1 MIFIPSALLTEQRQM
16 AVSANPFN
24 TNLAKIQMDFGIHG
38 DSRGMKMQYVAFSL
52 VICIMYGGRTP
63 AVHRMGGS
71 SSSAPSSF
79 R

>member
-1 MIFIPSALLTEQRQM
+1 M

-38 DSRGMKMQYVAFSL
+38 DGRGMKMQYVAFSL
-52 VICIMYGGRTP
+52 VICILYGGEAP
-63 AVHRMGGS
+63 AVHRIGGS
-71 SSSAPSSF
+71 SALSSF